1 MDLKK
6 SIIVLFLLPAVLF
19 AQMPNVIM
27 KRFKNAANDSVFI
40 VSEMKQSYHKYTVDR
55 LSQYVYWN
63 ALDSAAFELKKGDVC
78 GPVLMND
85 TGYVIKTVEVDSDLM
100 MHVGQI
106 FVGPDRIGRDS
117 AQAIAERI
125 LKKINS
131 GTSFE
136 KLCPTTYAT
145 QEEETQC
152 DLGWFVRGVM
162 VAEFEAAILKHKKGD
177 VFIVETHYGFHVVKV
192 LDDTARRRTS
202 VKYDLYYVLPPNYG
216 GK

>member
-85 TGYVIKTVEVDSDLM
+85 TGYVIKTVEVD
-100 MHVGQI
+100 
-106 FVGPDRIGRDS
+106 
-117 AQAIAERI
+117 
-125 LKKINS
+125 
-131 GTSFE
+131 
-136 KLCPTTYAT
+136 
-145 QEEETQC
+145 
-152 DLGWFVRGVM
+152 
-162 VAEFEAAILKHKKGD
+162 
-177 VFIVETHYGFHVVKV
+177 
-192 LDDTARRRTS
+192 
-202 VKYDLYYVLPPNYG
+202 
-216 GK
+216 